1 MDKSS
6 APVFVKI
13 EEYKD
18 IVDVINLIKNKIN
31 DAKKT
36 LNEINELKNK
46 EDEELAAWH
55 SELTEIEKR
64 MDFVNRVLFEPE
76 SF

>member
-1 MDKSS
+1 MDENA

-18 IVDVINLIKNKIN
+18 IIDVINLIKNKIN
-31 DAKKT
+31 EAKKT
-36 LNEINELKNK
+36 LSEINQLKNK
-46 EDEELAAWH
+46 EDEELATWH

-64 MDFVNRVLFEPE
+64 MEFINRVLFEPE